1 MEQPQCATVGPAQ
14 LSPRDLP
21 TESGANSRVILES
34 MDPRVRV
41 VVGEDEP
48 LVREGIVRV
57 LERAGFEVVAAVA
70 DADDVV
76 RSVGSHRP
84 DVAVVDI
91 RMPRGMNENGLRAA
105 LAIRAAHPDVGILVL
120 SQFVEDRYVLELVGD
135 RPEGVGYLLKEKV
148 SDIGLLSDAVHRIA
162 AGGSALDADVIALL
176 VGRKRAA
183 GPLGELTPRELD
195 VLTLMAQGRSNRGIA
210 DELVVSVAAVERH
223 VTGIFNKLDL
233 HRRDAGQHRRVLAV
247 LAYLHE

>member
-1 MEQPQCATVGPAQ
+1 
-14 LSPRDLP
+14 
-21 TESGANSRVILES
+21 
-34 MDPRVRV
+34 MDQRLRV

-48 LVREGIVRV
+48 LVREGVVRV

-76 RSVGSHRP
+76 RKVGAHRP

-120 SQFVEDRYVLELVGD
+120 SQFLEDRYVLELVGD

-148 SDIGLLSDAVHRIA
+148 SDIGVLSDAVHRIA

-176 VGRKRAA
+176 VGRKRAD
-183 GPLGELTPRELD
+183 GPLDELTPRELD

-210 DELVVSVAAVERH
+210 GELVVSVAAVERH
-223 VTGIFNKLDL
+223 VTGIFNKLGL
-233 HRRDAGQHRRVLAV
+233 HHSGAGQHRRVLAV

>member
-1 MEQPQCATVGPAQ
+1 
-14 LSPRDLP
+14 
-21 TESGANSRVILES
+21 

-48 LVREGIVRV
+48 LVREGIIRV

-76 RSVGSHRP
+76 RRVGSHRP

-105 LAIRAAHPDVGILVL
+105 LAIRAAHPDVGVLVL
-120 SQFVEDRYVLELVGD
+120 SQFLEDRYVLELVGD

-148 SDIGLLSDAVHRIA
+148 SDIGVLSDAVHRTA
-162 AGGSALDADVIALL
+162 AGGTALDADVIAVL

-183 GPLGELTPRELD
+183 GPLDELTPRELD
-195 VLTLMAQGRSNRGIA
+195 VLKLMAQGRSNRGIA

-223 VTGIFNKLDL
+223 VSGIFTKLGL
-233 HRRDAGQHRRVLAV
+233 HESGVGQHRRVLAV

>member
-1 MEQPQCATVGPAQ
+1 
-14 LSPRDLP
+14 
-21 TESGANSRVILES
+21 
-34 MDPRVRV
+34 MDRRVRV
-41 VVGEDEP
+41 VVGEDEA

-76 RSVGSHRP
+76 RKVGSHGP

-105 LAIRAAHPDVGILVL
+105 LVIRAAHPDVGVLVL
-120 SQFVEDRYVLELVGD
+120 SQFLEGRYVLELVGD

-148 SDIGLLSDAVHRIA
+148 ADIGVLRDAVHRIA

-183 GPLGELTPRELD
+183 GPLDELTPRELD
-195 VLTLMAQGRSNRGIA
+195 VLKLMAQGRSNRGIA
-210 DELVVSVAAVERH
+210 GELVVSVAAVERH
-223 VTGIFNKLDL
+223 VTGIFNKLGLQDS
-233 HRRDAGQHRRVLAV
+233 DVGQHRRVLAV

>member
-1 MEQPQCATVGPAQ
+1 
-14 LSPRDLP
+14 
-21 TESGANSRVILES
+21 
-34 MDPRVRV
+34 MDPPVRV
-41 VVGEDEP
+41 VVGDDEP

-57 LERAGFEVVAAVA
+57 LERADFEVVAAVA

-76 RSVGSHRP
+76 RRVGALRP

-105 LAIRAAHPDVGILVL
+105 LTIRATHPDVGVLVL
-120 SQFVEDRYVLELVGD
+120 SQFLEDRYVVELVGD

-148 SDIGLLSDAVHRIA
+148 SDIGVLSDAVHRIA
-162 AGGSALDADVIALL
+162 AGGSALDSDVIALL

-183 GPLGELTPRELD
+183 GPLDELTPRELD
-195 VLTLMAQGRSNRGIA
+195 VLQLMAQGLSNRGIA
-210 DELVVSVAAVERH
+210 DRLVVSVAAVERH
-223 VTGIFNKLDL
+223 VSGIFNKLGL
-233 HRRDAGQHRRVLAV
+233 HQSDIGQHRRVLAV

>member
-1 MEQPQCATVGPAQ
+1 
-14 LSPRDLP
+14 
-21 TESGANSRVILES
+21 

-76 RSVGSHRP
+76 RKVGSHRP

-91 RMPRGMNENGLRAA
+91 RMPRGVNENGLRAA
-105 LAIRAAHPDVGILVL
+105 LAIRAAHPDVGVLVL
-120 SQFVEDRYVLELVGD
+120 SQFLEHRYVLELVGD
-135 RPEGVGYLLKEKV
+135 RAEGVGYLLKEKV
-148 SDIGLLSDAVHRIA
+148 SDIGVLSDAVHRIA

-176 VGRKRAA
+176 VGRKRAY
-183 GPLGELTPRELD
+183 GPLDELTPRELD
-195 VLTLMAQGRSNRGIA
+195 VLELMAQGRSNRGIA
-210 DELVVSVAAVERH
+210 GELVVSVAAVERH
-223 VTGIFNKLDL
+223 VTGIFSKLGL
-233 HRRDAGQHRRVLAV
+233 HDSGVDQHRRVLAV
-247 LAYLHE
+247 LAYLNE